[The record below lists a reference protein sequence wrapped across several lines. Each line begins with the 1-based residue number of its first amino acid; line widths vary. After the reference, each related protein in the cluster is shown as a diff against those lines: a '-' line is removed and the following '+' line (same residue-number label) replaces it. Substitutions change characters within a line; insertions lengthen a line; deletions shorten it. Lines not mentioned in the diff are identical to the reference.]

1 METQPLPLERIGQRF
16 SIRLHDPAG
25 GYRDVVGHLKTATSL
40 INRKGQEISFDPEQ
54 IFVWRE
60 IVDRPNLAG
69 KGAPLTLRVLELDQI
84 CNLTWP
90 ATEELVNSGWL
101 MRAADG
107 VTNRANSIL
116 PLLANLEAGVLTD
129 FSEKLEIAQD
139 FYQKRN
145 LPTIFQVALPTWQV
159 LSKKLRSIGAV
170 ETLHGNTMVADL
182 TSSKLNVQDSF
193 EILQSN
199 QFSTEWLGVHPTP
212 GIEKILAGCAA
223 TYLTMIKNG
232 QAIATC
238 RIALAKGWS
247 SLTRVYVHQDFRGQ
261 GLGKAITAAALVAS
275 FEQGATKA
283 LLQVEANNAIA
294 IGVYESLGFNFHHE
308 YFYLELK

>member
-1 METQPLPLERIGQRF
+1 
-16 SIRLHDPAG
+16 
-25 GYRDVVGHLKTATSL
+25 
-40 INRKGQEISFDPEQ
+40 
-54 IFVWRE
+54 
-60 IVDRPNLAG
+60 
-69 KGAPLTLRVLELDQI
+69 
-84 CNLTWP
+84 
-90 ATEELVNSGWL
+90 

-116 PLLANLEAGVLTD
+116 PLLANLEDGVLTD

-159 LSKKLRSIGAV
+159 LSEKLRSIGAV

-182 TSSKLNVQDSF
+182 TSSKLNVPDGF
-193 EILQSN
+193 EIWQSN

-232 QAIATC
+232 QAISTC